1 MSGTRTNRKI
11 IIGTRGSRLAM
22 VQAQWVLTEISSL
35 CRGLEPELVK
45 VTTAG
50 DRQEWG
56 TLGEGVFVKG
66 LENALI
72 QGDIDIAVHS
82 LKDMPTSIPN
92 EVRLGAVTQ
101 RMDPRDVF
109 VSGGRKLSDLAP
121 GAKVGTSS
129 PRRRVQLLNLRPDIE
144 VRELRGNIDT
154 RVRKVLSGELEGMIG
169 ASAALIRLNME
180 RNAIEYLSTDEFT
193 PAVGQGALGLE
204 IRSDDMEMA
213 EMVAKLN
220 HKWTWD
226 CIIAERTFLKTM
238 GGGCYAPI
246 AALAK
251 MEGGGLRISGM
262 VASPDGQ
269 KVLRA
274 EVNNSALGAEEA
286 GDQLAQKMID
296 MGASALI

>member
-1 MSGTRTNRKI
+1 MKKTNRKI
-11 IIGTRGSRLAM
+11 FIGTRGSRLALA
-22 VQAQWVLTEISSL
+22 QAQSVLNEISSL
-35 CRGLEPELVK
+35 NPGLEAELVK

-50 DRQEWG
+50 DRQERE
-56 TLGEGVFVKG
+56 TLGEGIFVKG

-72 QGDIDIAVHS
+72 RGDIDIAVHS
-82 LKDMPTSIPN
+82 LKDMPTSIPD
-92 EVRLGAVTQ
+92 EVRLGAVTR

-109 VSGGRKLSDLAP
+109 VSSGKKLSELVP

-129 PRRRVQLLNLRPDIE
+129 PRRKVQLLSLRPDIE
-144 VRELRGNIDT
+144 VCELRGNIDT

-180 RNAIEYLSTDEFT
+180 HNVVEHLSPDEFT

-213 EMVAKLN
+213 EIVAKLN
-220 HKWTWD
+220 HKPTWD
-226 CIIAERTFLKTM
+226 CIAAERTFLKTM

-246 AALAK
+246 TALAK

-262 VASPDGQ
+262 VASPDGG
-269 KVLRA
+269 KILRA
-274 EVNNSALGAEEA
+274 EVDNSTLSAEEA
-286 GDQLAQKMID
+286 GVQLAQKMID
-296 MGASALI
+296 IGAASLIG